1 MKFKRTAGHTAA
13 APSKQVVLGSNS
25 HLGAASPRVRQKL
38 LDLDQANHKD
48 NAFRSMSNG
57 QGSAAGNIQVGSVD
71 LGIDMSPLM
80 EGFDLDH
87 PDQML
92 FNLYRDIY
100 HHDAVCGSATDMYAT
115 LPFSEF
121 SIGGAD
127 DKFLAPYREAVEML
141 NLRTAMPE
149 ITTDHLVT
157 GSYVSSM
164 LYSKGEKRFIDM
176 MNHRLDNAE
185 INPLPFYSQDPIINM
200 KIPEDVRKTL
210 GMDSPR
216 IKTLKKKLGTEFVN
230 KLESGNLELDPLG
243 TIYLPRRTFS
253 FGEGSSWYRRVVP
266 IYLIEKNLFRGTLV
280 ESGKRQRGIMHLQM
294 GDGDQWEPSI
304 DELEFMTDLFQNADL
319 DPLGAIVATRLGVAV
334 DEFRQG
340 GDFWKVTDLWD
351 QTSMFKLRALGI
363 SEAFLSGEA
372 TYANMEGSL
381 TVFIESMKA
390 FRDSLTR
397 RIFYNKVFPLVSM
410 MNGYAINKKGKI
422 ITKQGLMDGDIE
434 DKLRRMQDGS
444 KLFIPTIHWSKQL
457 SPEADAN
464 RMEMLRG
471 MQELGVPVPLRAL
484 AAAGGFNLDTL
495 LMNQEEDMAMQR
507 QILEYQKRFKDL
519 QKQYGGGGEE
529 GGDDFGSFSSTILG
543 PRSQVLA
550 GKKRQSLA
558 DRDFGEQS
566 EIVGQTRTGKKKWIY
581 NQKQANEKANDNIMK
596 AMSEITANQQTPLTH
611 RTRTSKKPKKSEI
624 DALKRSG
631 M

>member
-1 MKFKRTAGHTAA
+1 MRFKRPAGSQPPTTNR
-13 APSKQVVLGSNS
+13 QVVLGSNS

-38 LDLDQANHKD
+38 LERAG
-48 NAFRSMSNG
+48 FTSESSSG
-57 QGSAAGNIQVGSVD
+57 QGSASNNIQVGSVD

-87 PDQML
+87 PDKAL

-176 MNHRLDNAE
+176 MNHRLDNAD

-200 KIPEDVRKTL
+200 KIPEEVRKTL
-210 GMDSPR
+210 SMDSPR
-216 IKTLKKKLGTEFVN
+216 IATLRKKLGSEFIN
-230 KLESGNLELDPLG
+230 KLESGTLELDPLG

-319 DPLGAIVATRLGVAV
+319 DPLGAIVATRLGVSV

-390 FRDSLTR
+390 FRDNLTR

-410 MNGYAINKKGKI
+410 MNGYSINKRGKI
-422 ITKQGLMDGDIE
+422 ITKQGLMDGDVE
-434 DKLRRMQDGS
+434 DRLRTMQDGS

-464 RMEMLRG
+464 RMELLRG

-484 AAAGGFNLDTL
+484 AAAGGFNLDSL

-507 QILEYQKRFKDL
+507 QILEYQKRYKEL

-529 GGDDFGSFSSTILG
+529 DMGGGGFGSFSSAEPVFG

-550 GKKRQSLA
+550 GRGRPSLA
-558 DRDFGEQS
+558 TRDFGEQS
-566 EIVGQTRTGKKKWIY
+566 EIVGQTKTGKKKWIY
-581 NQKQANEKANDNIMK
+581 NQKLANEKANDSIMK
-596 AMSEITANQQTPLTH
+596 AMDSISSNLQTPLTH
-611 RTRTSKKPKKSEI
+611 RTRTSKAPRKSEI
-624 DALKRSG
+624 EALRKSG
-631 M
+631 LA

>member
-1 MKFKRTAGHTAA
+1 MKFKRSTAQSAA
-13 APSKQVVLGSNS
+13 ETDKRKIALGGNS
-25 HLGAASPRVRQKL
+25 RIGASSPRVRQKV
-38 LDLDQANHKD
+38 LDLDQANTK
-48 NAFRSMSNG
+48 NKSFRSTSSG
-57 QGSAAGNIQVGSVD
+57 QGSSAGNIQVGSVD

-87 PDQML
+87 PDKML

-127 DKFLAPYREAVEML
+127 DKYLAPYREAVEML

-157 GSYVSSM
+157 GSYLSSM
-164 LYSKGEKRFIDM
+164 LYSKNEKRFIDM

-185 INPLPFYSQDPIINM
+185 ISPLPFYSQDPIINM
-200 KIPEDVRKTL
+200 KIPDEVRKTL
-210 GMDSPR
+210 SMDSPR
-216 IKTLKKKLGTEFVN
+216 IKMLKKKLGSDFVN

-304 DELEFMTDLFQNADL
+304 DELEFMTDIFQNADL
-319 DPLGAIVATRLGVAV
+319 DPLGAIVATRLGVSV

-410 MNGYAINKKGKI
+410 MNGYSINRKGKI
-422 ITKQGLMDGDIE
+422 ITKTGLMDGDIE

-457 SPEADAN
+457 SPEADSN

-495 LMNQEEDMAMQR
+495 LMNQEEDMSMQR
-507 QILEYQKRFKDL
+507 QILEYDKRLKDL
-519 QKQYGGGGEE
+519 KKTYGGGG
-529 GGDDFGSFSSTILG
+529 DDDMESFSSVVG
-543 PRSQVLA
+543 PRSRVLA
-550 GKKRQSLA
+550 GKGRQSLA
-558 DRDFGEQS
+558 SRDFGEQS

-581 NQKQANEKANDNIMK
+581 NQKLANEQANGSIVR
-596 AMSEITANQQTPLTH
+596 AMGEITANQQTPLTH
-611 RTRTSKKPKKSEI
+611 RTRTSKKPRKSEL
-624 DALKRSG
+624 DAMKRSG
-631 M
+631 L